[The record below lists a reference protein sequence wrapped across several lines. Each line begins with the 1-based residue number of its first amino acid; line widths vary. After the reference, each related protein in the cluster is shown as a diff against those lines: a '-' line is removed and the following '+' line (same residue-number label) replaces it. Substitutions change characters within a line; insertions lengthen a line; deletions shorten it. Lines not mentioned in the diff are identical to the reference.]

1 MVSLSEDVSPRG
13 DQWTLDSLTMLA
25 PFCPRRDKN
34 LLPWEHLPVPDMNVL
49 FAAYLTLGGTT
60 IWVPTKYLIHRHEI
74 QYNRAPQWGN
84 PPYNQKRCERELI
97 IMGSSGLITS
107 CPIRSCQPKTAGIA
121 HRRYNWISSS
131 EAILFKDREPSLRTV
146 SPGTTASMSLN
157 YKLWLPCEH
166 S

>member
-1 MVSLSEDVSPRG
+1 MNSWQSDYAGSFLSQKG
-13 DQWTLDSLTMLA
+13 QQLTPMGTPTCSRYECA
-25 PFCPRRDKN
+25 FCC
-34 LLPWEHLPVPDMNVL
+34 LPDLRWHHYLG
-49 FAAYLTLGGTT
+49 AYKIPNPQAWNPIQQST
-60 IWVPTKYLIHRHEI
+60 PTRKPTV
-74 QYNRAPQWGN
+74 QP
-84 PPYNQKRCERELI
+84 KKVCERELI